1 MEYDYTQAKQSM
13 DVQRISD
20 IRSRKKDTI
29 EVVREWEIEHI
40 DKKETIENHIASPKE
55 SSIIDD
61 AVLAEKTKDM
71 SWDEKKDRR
80 KEHEIFR
87 NF

>member
-1 MEYDYTQAKQSM
+1 MEYDYIQAKQSM

-20 IRSRKKDTI
+20 IRSRRKDTI
-29 EVVREWEIEHI
+29 QTFEGWEIE
-40 DKKETIENHIASPKE
+40 DRDEKDPIENHIASPKE

-61 AVLAEKTKDM
+61 AVLAEKTKDV
-71 SWDEKKDRR
+71 SWDERKDRR